1 MDTAKNVSLLIYN
14 VSGTKLG
21 YLSIQIQ
28 PEFSPSINSEG
39 YTPEIT
45 EGDDSGKYINI
56 NIKTNNIKELWV
68 KIKEYLQEHNDF
80 ANSTIVTCEGSQGWD
95 NYLLLH
101 HFGSKEKLNEI
112 QN

>member
-1 MDTAKNVSLLIYN
+1 M
-14 VSGTKLG
+14 G
-21 YLSIQIQ
+21 YISIQIQ
-28 PEFSPSINSEG
+28 PKLSPSINSEGVASFLKSEG

-101 HFGSKEKLNEI
+101 HFDSKEKLNEI

>member
-1 MDTAKNVSLLIYN
+1 M
-14 VSGTKLG
+14 G

-28 PEFSPSINSEG
+28 PELSPSINSGGVASFLNNEG

-45 EGDDSGKYINI
+45 EGNDSGKYINI
-56 NIKTNNIKELWV
+56 NIETNNIKELWI
-68 KIKEYLQEHNDF
+68 KIKKYLQEHNEF

-101 HFGSKEKLNEI
+101 HFDSNEKLNEI
-112 QN
+112 